1 VSLGR
6 RGGTALDSRIVLTL
20 DIGGSGVKA
29 SAYDARRSANVASVV
44 ARYPADPG
52 AEPGTFSPDMWWTS
66 AVEGCRALADLTGAA
81 GREYLGITVSA
92 IRIPF
97 VLIDRDR
104 GVVLPSLLNRDR
116 RAAEQVRALAR
127 SLGER
132 PLYETTGHWAAPE
145 FGLPK
150 LLWIREMYPQAWQ
163 AADKILQLHDWF
175 IYKLSG
181 SLVSEPSSAAMSQMV
196 DIRAASWAADLLAAV
211 DVPVSMLP
219 PMRPAGAPA
228 GILLPEVATRTGL
241 PSGLPVHVGGG
252 DTHLSAIAAGAL
264 TEPVPVVV
272 AGTTGPAQLAV
283 PPGDEPRGFADYY
296 PLLVSE
302 QPLSRNWVLE
312 SNAGPTGE
320 IIDRLAGFAA
330 ATGDELRAALAR
342 QGFDVLPDRA
352 EEPDLTVLVGNPCFG
367 PDGWAVW
374 PPPTVI
380 GLRADHSGSDVRQAA
395 LRGTCMAFAAIVA
408 QLREGSTGTPD
419 AIVAAGGMSADPA
432 WNAML
437 ANAAGQPVRV
447 RPPDRLAGLAGAAL
461 VAGSDVLASLDQL
474 EATVY
479 LPGRREQGP
488 GRYLEQFR
496 AAQRRAGAGRT
507 GSGAGAH

>member
-1 VSLGR
+1 MGPDR
-6 RGGTALDSRIVLTL
+6 RGGAALDARIVLTL

-29 SAYDARRSANVASVV
+29 SAYDARRSRNVASVI

-52 AEPGTFSPDMWWTS
+52 AEPGTFSPDLWWSS
-66 AVEGCRALADLTGAA
+66 AVHGCRALADLTGAA
-81 GREYLGITVSA
+81 GGEYLGITVSA

-104 GVVLPSLLNRDR
+104 EAVLPGLLNRDR
-116 RAAEQVRALAR
+116 RAAGQVHALIRA
-127 SLGER
+127 LGER

-150 LLWIREMYPQAWQ
+150 LLWIRETYPQAWR
-163 AADKILQLHDWF
+163 AAETILQLHDWF
-175 IYKLSG
+175 VYRLSG
-181 SLVSEPSSAAMSQMV
+181 ALVSEPSSAAMSQMM
-196 DIRAASWAADLLAAV
+196 DIKAGGWAGDLLEAV

-228 GILLPEVATRTGL
+228 GTLRPEVAARTGL

-252 DTHLSAIAAGAL
+252 DTHLSALAAGAL

-283 PPGDEPRGFADYY
+283 PRGDRPGGFAGYY

-302 QPLSRNWVLE
+302 QPLTRNWALE

-320 IIDRLAGFAA
+320 IVDRLADFPA
-330 ATGDELRAALAR
+330 ATGDELRAALAA
-342 QGFDVLPDRA
+342 QGFDVRPGQADEA
-352 EEPDLTVLVGNPCFG
+352 ELTVLAGNPCFG
-367 PDGWAVW
+367 PDGWEVW

-380 GLRADHSGSDVRQAA
+380 GLRPGHRGADVREAA
-395 LRGTCMAFAAIVA
+395 LRGTCLAFAAIVA
-408 QLREGSTGTPD
+408 QLRERSATDPE
-419 AIVAAGGMSADPA
+419 AIVAAGGMSASPA

-437 ANAAGQPVRV
+437 ADATGRPVRV
-447 RPPDRLAGLAGAAL
+447 RPPDHLAGLAGAAL
-461 VAGSDVLASLDQL
+461 VAGPDVLAALDQM

-479 LPGRREQGP
+479 LPGRQEQAP
-488 GRYLEQFR
+488 GRYLEQFQ
-496 AAQRRAGAGRT
+496 AAQRRARAGGT
-507 GSGAGAH
+507 GNRAGAH

>member
-1 VSLGR
+1 LS
-6 RGGTALDSRIVLTL
+6 ARIVITL

-29 SAYDARRSANVASVV
+29 SAYDARRGANVASVI

-52 AEPGTFSPDMWWTS
+52 AEPGTFSPDTWWS
-66 AVEGCRALADLTGAA
+66 AAVRGCRELADLTGAA
-81 GREYLGITVSA
+81 AGDYLGITVSA

-97 VLIDRDR
+97 VLVDRDR
-104 GVVLPSLLNRDR
+104 EVVLPSLLNRDR
-116 RAAEQVRALAR
+116 RAAGQVGVLTRAF
-127 SLGER
+127 GER

-150 LLWIREMYPQAWQ
+150 LLWIRETYPEAWR
-163 AADKILQLHDWF
+163 AVATILQLHDWF

-181 SLVSEPSSAAMSQMV
+181 TLVSEPSSAAMSQLM
-196 DIRAASWAADLLAAV
+196 DIKGGGWAGDLLAAV

-219 PMRPAGAPA
+219 PVRPAGAAA
-228 GILLPEVATRTGL
+228 GTLLPQVAAGTGL

-252 DTHLSAIAAGAL
+252 DTHLSALAAGAL

-283 PPGDEPRGFADYY
+283 PRGDGPGGFAGYY

-302 QPLSRNWVLE
+302 QPLTRNWVLE

-320 IIDRLAGFAA
+320 IVDRLAGFPAA
-330 ATGDELRAALAR
+330 AGDELRGALAA
-342 QGFDVLPDRA
+342 QGFEVRPGRA
-352 EEPDLTVLVGNPCFG
+352 EAETTEAAAEADLLVLAGNPFFG
-367 PDGWAVW
+367 PDGWEVW
-374 PPPTVI
+374 PPPAVV
-380 GLRADHSGSDVRQAA
+380 GLRPGHRGADVRAAA
-395 LRGTCMAFAAIVA
+395 LRGTCLAFAAIVA
-408 QLREGSTGTPD
+408 QLRERSATDPE
-419 AIVAAGGMSADPA
+419 AIVAAGGMSANPD

-437 ANAAGQPVRV
+437 ADAAGRPVRV
-447 RPPDRLAGLAGAAL
+447 RPPGRLAGLAGAAL
-461 VAGSDVLASLDQL
+461 VAGPDVLAVLDQV

-479 LPGRREQGP
+479 LPGRPERAS

-496 AAQRRAGAGRT
+496 AAQHRMRPGEAGSRAGA
-507 GSGAGAH
+507 H